1 MMPYQLYLHRRFDIQ
16 LSPVAASII
25 DWAPPSRDVPAVSD
39 VSPSFPSSAE
49 GRTTSENG
57 GRKKPFRDWGQ
68 KPDDAENLVRSSHL
82 VEGGPYAT
90 ESSAAASPEAGLK
103 PHSPTALLVSDGG
116 SQEARS
122 CHKTAYP
129 RLSQSHWTVNS
140 YAATLLF
147 SRGTFSLNAGL
158 FSDFGVAHGAAS
170 SAFAWPSPTPP
181 SVGRFSFYATDT
193 FQLEWIWRRMQW
205 AAAVKLFGLWPST
218 ALPVCELTGVTPRTD
233 WCVQADRLL
242 FNWSWFWRVF
252 VRDGQSSRWNSLISQ
267 NSPAGPPPASEEDR
281 DTCGATAAK
290 NAPPL
295 TKCAVTSPPHG
306 YAASARQDEKHHP
319 QPRAVQSHREGGL
332 EKATAASAVGDEI
345 ANDNDKG
352 KTRGGRERLGAKALN
367 HGVGESPLHAT
378 SNGENYRWWSLKE
391 LRCGAGFAVK
401 NDLASGVNVYCGC
414 SGHFGRALTVSTH
427 VDVLRRACCSIT
439 SNTKSL
445 DLAARLRM
453 NLITWHR
460 TELDAGLGWRPFEQV
475 SGLTCRLSRSM
486 GRTSAGITIRDV
498 GTQYNKLL
506 FSWHAKQEEHA
517 VQQGQEGGLQQR
529 QRRRRDPHVDKNLL
543 QGNLAGKAADSTA
556 STAWLFSDWYDPY
569 VGWMWRLGRF
579 ITGSASLTA
588 SSAAA
593 SSATGA
599 TEHDPGLRKR
609 LSQSVLWVIEY
620 ADALFRQT
628 EFDLTVGLE
637 EQRHHS
643 RRLRCF
649 FVVSAH

>member
-1 MMPYQLYLHRRFDIQ
+1 MMPYQHYLHRRFDIQ

-25 DWAPPSRDVPAVSD
+25 DWAPPSRDAPAVSD
-39 VSPSFPSSAE
+39 VSSSFPSSGE
-49 GRTTSENG
+49 GKTTSENG

-68 KPDDAENLVRSSHL
+68 KPDDAENFARSSQL
-82 VEGGPYAT
+82 MEGGPYAT
-90 ESSAAASPEAGLK
+90 ESGAAASSEAGLK
-103 PHSPTALLVSDGG
+103 PHSSTAPLVSDRG
-116 SQEARS
+116 SREARS
-122 CHKTAYP
+122 CHKTAYL

-140 YAATLLF
+140 YAATSLL

-158 FSDFGVAHGAAS
+158 FSDFGVALGAAS
-170 SAFAWPSPTPP
+170 SAVAWPSPTPQ
-181 SVGRFSFYATDT
+181 SVGRLCFYATDT
-193 FQLEWIWRRMQW
+193 FQLECIWRRMQW
-205 AAAVKLFGLWPST
+205 AGAVKLFGLWPST

-242 FNWSWFWRVF
+242 FNWSWFWRIF
-252 VRDGQSSRWNSLISQ
+252 VRDERSCRWNSLISQ
-267 NSPAGPPPASEEDR
+267 NSPAEPPPASEEGL
-281 DTCGATAAK
+281 DTCGTTAAK
-290 NAPPL
+290 NAPPP
-295 TKCAVTSPPHG
+295 TKWAAASPSHR

-319 QPRAVQSHREGGL
+319 QPRAVQSHHEGSL
-332 EKATAASAVGDEI
+332 EKATAAFAVEDEI
-345 ANDNDKG
+345 AYDDDRG
-352 KTRGGRERLGAKALN
+352 EMRGGRGRLGAKALN
-367 HGVGESPLHAT
+367 HDVGKSPLHTT
-378 SNGENYRWWSLKE
+378 SGEENYRWWSLKE

-427 VDVLRRACCSIT
+427 VDVLHRACCSIT

-460 TELDAGLGWRPFEQV
+460 TELDAGLGWRPFKQV
-475 SGLTCRLSRSM
+475 PGLTCRLSRSM
-486 GRTSAGITIRDV
+486 GRTSAGITIRDI

-506 FSWHAKQEEHA
+506 SSRHAKREEHA
-517 VQQGQEGGLQQR
+517 AQQGREGQLQQR
-529 QRRRRDPHVDKNLL
+529 QHGRRDP
-543 QGNLAGKAADSTA
+543 QGNLRGIASNSTT
-556 STAWLFSDWYDPY
+556 STAWSFSDWYDPY
-569 VGWMWRLGRF
+569 IRWMWRLGRS
-579 ITGSASLTA
+579 ITGSASLAA

-599 TEHDPGLRKR
+599 ITHGPGLRKR
-609 LSQSVLWVIEY
+609 FSQAMLWVIEY

-628 EFDLTVGLE
+628 EFDLTMGLE

-649 FVVSAH
+649 FVLSAH